1 MTAQSS
7 SMIVAVLQL
16 GYLICGS
23 VTVLLLAGLATTA
36 WRRPSAPATFLVTA
50 MSICAAGW
58 TVGVLGVAVSP
69 PESAEPWSLVRR
81 SFSAVTSW
89 VAICGTVALTRRLAP
104 ATVALLAV
112 MGLPHLGRL
121 LLLHGP
127 LVEYAPLFA
136 TVGME
141 RIALLTREVRL
152 ATGPLYWWFT
162 GYTYLLMTGSAALMA
177 VWAVRSGRLG
187 VRQGLCLIGAAL
199 VGTLFHIVGATG
211 VLQPGVDVTPLG
223 IGMGVLLAG
232 RAVSRHGLLD
242 LEPVSRNVL
251 LDSLEDCVLVA
262 DPLGRV
268 VDMNSAME
276 ALTGM
281 TTLEAA
287 GRRVNDLLAP
297 AGDLAARLASGPQGA
312 TLEFARRR
320 FEVTTL
326 PLRMRTGRMDGRLL
340 IMRDVTLEH
349 EQELEQQGLIVALR
363 ETILLMR
370 ADREVRTS
378 GG

>member
-141 RIALLTREVRL
+141 RSALLTREVRL
-152 ATGPLYWWFT
+152 THD
-162 GYTYLLMTGSAALMA
+162 AA
-177 VWAVRSGRLG
+177 
-187 VRQGLCLIGAAL
+187 AA
-199 VGTLFHIVGATG
+199 H
-211 VLQPGVDVTPLG
+211 
-223 IGMGVLLAG
+223 
-232 RAVSRHGLLD
+232 
-242 LEPVSRNVL
+242 
-251 LDSLEDCVLVA
+251 
-262 DPLGRV
+262 
-268 VDMNSAME
+268 
-276 ALTGM
+276 
-281 TTLEAA
+281 
-287 GRRVNDLLAP
+287 
-297 AGDLAARLASGPQGA
+297 
-312 TLEFARRR
+312 
-320 FEVTTL
+320 
-326 PLRMRTGRMDGRLL
+326 
-340 IMRDVTLEH
+340 
-349 EQELEQQGLIVALR
+349 
-363 ETILLMR
+363 
-370 ADREVRTS
+370 ADRPHGRSTADHA
-378 GG
+378 

>member
-1 MTAQSS
+1 
-7 SMIVAVLQL
+7 
-16 GYLICGS
+16 
-23 VTVLLLAGLATTA
+23 
-36 WRRPSAPATFLVTA
+36 
-50 MSICAAGW
+50 
-58 TVGVLGVAVSP
+58 
-69 PESAEPWSLVRR
+69 
-81 SFSAVTSW
+81 
-89 VAICGTVALTRRLAP
+89 
-104 ATVALLAV
+104 
-112 MGLPHLGRL
+112 
-121 LLLHGP
+121 
-127 LVEYAPLFA
+127 
-136 TVGME
+136 
-141 RIALLTREVRL
+141 
-152 ATGPLYWWFT
+152 
-162 GYTYLLMTGSAALMA
+162 
-177 VWAVRSGRLG
+177 
-187 VRQGLCLIGAAL
+187 
-199 VGTLFHIVGATG
+199 
-211 VLQPGVDVTPLG
+211 
-223 IGMGVLLAG
+223 
-232 RAVSRHGLLD
+232 
-242 LEPVSRNVL
+242 VL